1 MCQTIFLK
9 ENEPIEDW
17 DRPLV
22 QVVHR
27 LDAGAQPVTEIY
39 SYTLGLR
46 PTLVSAS
53 LDSLSVAL
61 DQARMH
67 ADLQGIEQV
76 YVLDLVPELETA
88 H

>member
-9 ENEPIEDW
+9 ENEALEGW

-27 LDAGAQPVTEIY
+27 LDARAQPVTEIY
-39 SYTLGLR
+39 SYTLGTR
-46 PTLVSAS
+46 PRLISSS

-61 DQARMH
+61 DQARSH

-76 YVLDLVPELETA
+76 YVLDLVPELSEA
-88 H
+88 S